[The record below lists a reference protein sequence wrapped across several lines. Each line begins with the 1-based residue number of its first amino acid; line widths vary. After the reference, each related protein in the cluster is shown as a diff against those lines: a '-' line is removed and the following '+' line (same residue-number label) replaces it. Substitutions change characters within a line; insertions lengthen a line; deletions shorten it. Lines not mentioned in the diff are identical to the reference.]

1 MGTGVDKELVTQL
14 ISDQAGQKSVLGLVE
29 TRRRAWSTGQ
39 AFWKMV
45 VRMPE
50 RVQRG
55 VDLVASVELSRC
67 RESWVGVIKAF
78 WWPELRGSRYPGE
91 SGLSGKLS
99 RLGARGLGEWGCQG
113 WRKST
118 CQIMVD

>member
-1 MGTGVDKELVTQL
+1 MELITQL

-55 VDLVASVELSRC
+55 VDLVASVDLSC
-67 RESWVGVIKAF
+67 RWESWVGVIKAF
-78 WWPELRGSRYPGE
+78 WWLELRGSHYPGE

-99 RLGARGLGEWGCQG
+99 RLGARGLGVWGCQG
-113 WRKST
+113 WRKNM
-118 CQIMVD
+118 CQIMVA